1 MTTVLGTT
9 IKGPEAAVYPI
20 NNVKWGR
27 VLPEMSKA
35 IHRSSGCCAMY
46 GMTGTEFN
54 SGIAQCGACT
64 VRINGKPARSCL
76 LPIGSTGDRKIITI
90 DKMAQ
95 RRSRMRG

>member
-1 MTTVLGTT
+1 M
-9 IKGPEAAVYPI
+9 YPI

-90 DKMAQ
+90 DKIGATEIQ
-95 RRSRMRG
+95 MRG